1 MREAPHVTGLDWL
14 TARPIAHRGLHD
26 AGHGVIENTS
36 SAATAAL
43 QAGYAIEVDLQRS
56 ADGEAMVHHDQTLDR
71 LTEAAGEVRD
81 FTAAA
86 LKRVAF
92 KSTPDRMMTLGELVD
107 LVGGRTTLV
116 LELKSRFDGDI
127 GLALRTAAVLR
138 GYAGPVA
145 AMSFDPELVAALVPR
160 APGLAR
166 GLVARRA
173 EKAAGAA
180 AGRSGAA
187 QKRRTA
193 VILQAARA
201 RPHFVAYRLQDLATA
216 PPLIA
221 RHLFGLPLL
230 AWTARSERERTG
242 ALRHAD
248 QVIFEGFRPPMASA
262 RTNVKAE

>member
-1 MREAPHVTGLDWL
+1 MSEAPYVTGMDWL

-26 AGHGVIENTS
+26 AGRGVVENTS
-36 SAATAAL
+36 SAAAAAL
-43 QAGYAIEVDLQRS
+43 QAGYAIEVDLQPS
-56 ADGEAMVHHDQTLDR
+56 ADGEAMVHHDQTIDR
-71 LTEAAGEVRD
+71 LTESAGEVRD
-81 FTAAA
+81 LTAAA

-92 KSTPDRMMTLGELVD
+92 KSTADRMMTLGELVD
-107 LVGGRTTLV
+107 LVGGRTPLV

-145 AMSFDPELVAALVPR
+145 AMSFDPEIVAALVPR
-160 APGLAR
+160 APGLVR
-166 GLVARRA
+166 GLVAQRQGTGSVAPGR
-173 EKAAGAA
+173 AGAA
-180 AGRSGAA
+180 QR
-187 QKRRTA
+187 RRTA

-221 RHLFGLPLL
+221 RYLFRLPLL
-230 AWTARSERERTG
+230 AWTARSERERIG

-248 QVIFEGFRPPMASA
+248 QVIFEGFRPAMTSA
-262 RTNVKAE
+262 RTNVQGQ